1 MRDWK
6 SKIYNQGML
15 LKYQAADFC
24 IITLKWLLCL
34 LFGGL
39 LGMNLLCFSNL
50 VNNYESVEYIIEISF
65 LYNILFIVVIII
77 SQQASYNKVLESFGI
92 IPSTQSCISP
102 PTLCLLND
110 CALIKAK
117 PASSLGKGMGPVSL
131 VVILQKL
138 ICDGSQEGYGI
149 QARR

>member
-24 IITLKWLLCL
+24 IITK
-34 LFGGL
+34 
-39 LGMNLLCFSNL
+39 
-50 VNNYESVEYIIEISF
+50 
-65 LYNILFIVVIII
+65 
-77 SQQASYNKVLESFGI
+77 KVLESFGI

-110 CALIKAK
+110 CALIKVK

-149 QARR
+149 QARRYWCMFWANLGKISSKNQGASSRTDGENRTF